1 MQSKFAIDF
10 IYIEKQ
16 YDLSGYPGGPDINLE
31 PEHAEKLLLSK
42 KKQTVNMKWLRQDL
56 NQEPFNHWLNDHC
69 PWDTTCTC

>member
-10 IYIEKQ
+10 ISIEKQ

-42 KKQTVNMKWLRQDL
+42 KKTNSQHEVIKTRF
-56 NQEPFNHWLNDHC
+56 EPGTF
-69 PWDTTCTC
+69 